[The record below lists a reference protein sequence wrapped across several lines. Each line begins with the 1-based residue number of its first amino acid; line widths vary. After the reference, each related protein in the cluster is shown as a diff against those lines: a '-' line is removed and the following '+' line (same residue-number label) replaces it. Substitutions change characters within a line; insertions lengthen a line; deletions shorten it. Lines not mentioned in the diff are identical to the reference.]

1 MSDNI
6 QLFENPEFG
15 QVRVFVEDNEP
26 LFVAKDIA
34 IILGYSNT
42 AEAIATH
49 CKSGDIEKRY
59 VPHSNGVGGTNLQV
73 LRESNVYRL
82 IMRSNLESA
91 GRFQDWVTEEVLPSI
106 RKTGSY
112 SVRPL
117 SPAEL
122 IIAQG
127 QAMLALEQ
135 KQREQEMKIQGLS
148 QDVDELKRVRVEA
161 EQQLK
166 ALPLSEEKTP
176 EKSLRAVV
184 NELARQYQR
193 LTGCEYSE
201 VWNKAYKDL
210 YYKYGISVNGIK
222 ELKKGESKLSKL
234 ERKGH
239 LEEVKII
246 LSEMIRD
253 GGVD

>member
-1 MSDNI
+1 MNDNI
-6 QLFENPEFG
+6 KLFENPEFG
-15 QVRVFVEDNEP
+15 QVRVIVQENNEP
-26 LFVAKDIA
+26 LFCLADICRVLDISNSRNVVSRIDEKGVRSIDTLTNGGVQSLNFISEQNLYRVIFQSRKEGA
-34 IILGYSNT
+34 I
-42 AEAIATH
+42 
-49 CKSGDIEKRY
+49 
-59 VPHSNGVGGTNLQV
+59 
-73 LRESNVYRL
+73 
-82 IMRSNLESA
+82 
-91 GRFQDWVTEEVLPSI
+91 RFQDWVFNEVLPSI

-112 SVRPL
+112 SVKPMTTL
-117 SPAEL
+117 EMLAV
-122 IIAQG
+122 QV
-127 QAMLALEQ
+127 QAMVELER
-135 KQREQEMKIQGLS
+135 KQREYDNALQGLS

-222 ELKKGESKLSKL
+222 EAKKGESKLSKL

-253 GGVD
+253 GGVN

>member
-1 MSDNI
+1 MNNSI
-6 QLFENPEFG
+6 KIFENPEFG
-15 QVRVFVEDNEP
+15 QVRVLLQENGEP
-26 LFVAKDIA
+26 LFCLTDVCSILELTPSKVVQRLEDDVLSKYPISDSIGRQQDANFVNEEGLYDV
-34 IILGYSNT
+34 ILGSR
-42 AEAIATH
+42 
-49 CKSGDIEKRY
+49 K
-59 VPHSNGVGGTNLQV
+59 
-73 LRESNVYRL
+73 ESTKPFRK
-82 IMRSNLESA
+82 
-91 GRFQDWVTEEVLPSI
+91 WVTSEVLPSI

-193 LTGCEYSE
+193 LTGCEYTE

-222 ELKKGESKLSKL
+222 EAKKGESKLSKL

-239 LEEVKII
+239 LEELKII

-253 GGVD
+253 GGVN

>member
-1 MSDNI
+1 MNDNI
-6 QLFENPEFG
+6 KLFENPEFG
-15 QVRVFVEDNEP
+15 QVRVIVQKNNEP
-26 LFVAKDIA
+26 LFCLADICRVLDISNSRNVVSRIDEKGVRSIDTLTNGGVQSLNFISEQNLYRVIFQSRKEGA
-34 IILGYSNT
+34 I
-42 AEAIATH
+42 
-49 CKSGDIEKRY
+49 
-59 VPHSNGVGGTNLQV
+59 
-73 LRESNVYRL
+73 
-82 IMRSNLESA
+82 
-91 GRFQDWVTEEVLPSI
+91 RFQDWVFNEVLPSI

-112 SVRPL
+112 SVKPMTTL
-117 SPAEL
+117 EMLAV
-122 IIAQG
+122 QV
-127 QAMLALEQ
+127 QAMVELER
-135 KQREQEMKIQGLS
+135 KQREYDNALQGLS

-222 ELKKGESKLSKL
+222 EAKKGESKLSKL

-253 GGVD
+253 GGVN

>member
-1 MSDNI
+1 MENNI
-6 QLFENPEFG
+6 KIFENPEFG
-15 QVRVFVEDNEP
+15 QVRIVIQENNEP
-26 LFVAKDIA
+26 LFCLADVCRVLDISNARNVVSRIDEKGVYTMDTLTNGGVQAVNFISEQNLYRVIFQSRKEGA
-34 IILGYSNT
+34 I
-42 AEAIATH
+42 
-49 CKSGDIEKRY
+49 
-59 VPHSNGVGGTNLQV
+59 
-73 LRESNVYRL
+73 
-82 IMRSNLESA
+82 
-91 GRFQDWVTEEVLPSI
+91 RFQDWVFNEVLPSI

-112 SVRPL
+112 SVRTL

-135 KQREQEMKIQGLS
+135 KQREHEMILQGLFK
-148 QDVDELKRVRVEA
+148 DVDDLKKVRKEA

-184 NELARQYQR
+184 NELARQCQR
-193 LTGCEYSE
+193 LTGCNYAE

-239 LEEVKII
+239 LEELKII

-253 GGVD
+253 GGVN

>member
-1 MSDNI
+1 MNNSI
-6 QLFENPEFG
+6 KIFENPEFG
-15 QVRVFVEDNEP
+15 QVRVLLEDGEP
-26 LFVAKDIA
+26 LFCLTDICS
-34 IILGYSNT
+34 ILELRVTDVKNRLEEEVVSIYPLPTNGGVQQLTFVNEEGFYS
-42 AEAIATH
+42 
-49 CKSGDIEKRY
+49 
-59 VPHSNGVGGTNLQV
+59 VV
-73 LRESNVYRL
+73 LGSRKESVKP
-82 IMRSNLESA
+82 
-91 GRFQDWVTEEVLPSI
+91 FKKWVTSEVLPSI

-148 QDVDELKRVRVEA
+148 QDVDELKRVRIEA

-166 ALPLSEEKTP
+166 TLPLSEEKTP
-176 EKSLRAVV
+176 EKSLRAIV

-193 LTGCEYSE
+193 LTGCEYTE

-222 ELKKGESKLSKL
+222 EAKKGESKLSKL

-253 GGVD
+253 GGVN

>member
-1 MSDNI
+1 MNNSI
-6 QLFENPEFG
+6 KIFENPEFG
-15 QVRVFVEDNEP
+15 QVRVLLEDGEP
-26 LFVAKDIA
+26 LFCLADVCS
-34 IILGYSNT
+34 ILELRVTDVKNRLEEEVVSIYPLPTNGGVQQLTFVNEEGFYS
-42 AEAIATH
+42 
-49 CKSGDIEKRY
+49 
-59 VPHSNGVGGTNLQV
+59 VV
-73 LRESNVYRL
+73 LGSRKESVKP
-82 IMRSNLESA
+82 
-91 GRFQDWVTEEVLPSI
+91 FKKWVTSEVLPSI
-106 RKTGSY
+106 RRTGSY

-148 QDVDELKRVRVEA
+148 QDVDELKRVRIEA

-184 NELARQYQR
+184 NKLARQYQR
-193 LTGCEYSE
+193 LTGCEYTE

-222 ELKKGESKLSKL
+222 EAKKGESKLSKL

-253 GGVD
+253 GGVN

>member
-1 MSDNI
+1 MNDNI
-6 QLFENPEFG
+6 KLFENPEFG
-15 QVRVFVEDNEP
+15 QVRVIVQENNEP
-26 LFVAKDIA
+26 LFCLADICRVLDISNSRNVVSRIDEKGVRSIDTLTNGGVQSLNFISEQNLYRVIFQSRKEGA
-34 IILGYSNT
+34 I
-42 AEAIATH
+42 
-49 CKSGDIEKRY
+49 
-59 VPHSNGVGGTNLQV
+59 
-73 LRESNVYRL
+73 
-82 IMRSNLESA
+82 
-91 GRFQDWVTEEVLPSI
+91 RFQNWVFNEVLPSI

-112 SVRPL
+112 SVKPMTTL
-117 SPAEL
+117 EMLAV
-122 IIAQG
+122 QV
-127 QAMLALEQ
+127 QAMVELER
-135 KQREQEMKIQGLS
+135 KQREYDNALQGLS

-222 ELKKGESKLSKL
+222 EAKKGESKLSKL

-253 GGVD
+253 GGVN

>member
-1 MSDNI
+1 MNNNI
-6 QLFENPEFG
+6 QIFENPEFG
-15 QVRVFVEDNEP
+15 QVRVLLEDGEP
-26 LFVAKDIA
+26 LFCLADICS
-34 IILGYSNT
+34 ILELRVTDVKNRLGEEVVSIYPLPTNGGVQQLTFVNEEGFYS
-42 AEAIATH
+42 
-49 CKSGDIEKRY
+49 
-59 VPHSNGVGGTNLQV
+59 VV
-73 LRESNVYRL
+73 LGSRKESVKP
-82 IMRSNLESA
+82 
-91 GRFQDWVTEEVLPSI
+91 FKKWVTSEVLPSI

-148 QDVDELKRVRVEA
+148 QDVDELKRVRIEA

-176 EKSLRAVV
+176 EKSLRAIV

-193 LTGCEYSE
+193 LTGCEYTE

-222 ELKKGESKLSKL
+222 EAKKGESKLSKL

-253 GGVD
+253 GGVN

>member
-1 MSDNI
+1 MNNSI
-6 QLFENPEFG
+6 KIFENPEFG
-15 QVRVFVEDNEP
+15 QVRVLLQENGETLFCLTDVCSILELTPSKVVQRLDDDVLSKYPISDSIGRQQDANFVNEEG
-26 LFVAKDIA
+26 LYDV
-34 IILGYSNT
+34 ILGSR
-42 AEAIATH
+42 
-49 CKSGDIEKRY
+49 K
-59 VPHSNGVGGTNLQV
+59 
-73 LRESNVYRL
+73 ESTKPFRK
-82 IMRSNLESA
+82 
-91 GRFQDWVTEEVLPSI
+91 WVTSEVLPSI

-166 ALPLSEEKTP
+166 VLPLSEEKTP

-193 LTGCEYSE
+193 LTGCEYTE

-222 ELKKGESKLSKL
+222 EAKKGESKLSKL

-253 GGVD
+253 GGVN

>member
-1 MSDNI
+1 MKNNI
-6 QLFENPEFG
+6 KIFENPEFG
-15 QVRVFVEDNEP
+15 QVRVIIQENNEP
-26 LFVAKDIA
+26 LFCLADVCRVLDISNSRNVVSRIDEKGVHSIDTLTNGGVQSLNFISEQNIYRVIFQSRKEGA
-34 IILGYSNT
+34 I
-42 AEAIATH
+42 
-49 CKSGDIEKRY
+49 
-59 VPHSNGVGGTNLQV
+59 
-73 LRESNVYRL
+73 
-82 IMRSNLESA
+82 
-91 GRFQDWVTEEVLPSI
+91 RFQDWVFNEVLPSI

-112 SVRPL
+112 SVKPMTTL
-117 SPAEL
+117 EMLAVQ
-122 IIAQG
+122 A
-127 QAMLALEQ
+127 QAMVELER
-135 KQREQEMKIQGLS
+135 KQREYDNALQGLS
-148 QDVDELKRVRVEA
+148 QDVDELKRVRIEA

-176 EKSLRAVV
+176 EKSLRAIV

-193 LTGCEYSE
+193 LTGCEYTE

-222 ELKKGESKLSKL
+222 EAKKGESKLSKL

-253 GGVD
+253 GGVN